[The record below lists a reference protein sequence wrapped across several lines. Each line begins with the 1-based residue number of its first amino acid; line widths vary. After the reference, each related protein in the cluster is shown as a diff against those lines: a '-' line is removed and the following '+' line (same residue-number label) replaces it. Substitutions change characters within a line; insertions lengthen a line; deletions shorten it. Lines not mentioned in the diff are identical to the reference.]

1 MRRYTFTIIECVCC
15 VTIIPGEECVV
26 THSIK
31 LCKRHPQ
38 LRNTKIKEITHT
50 HNKRRGPEEKVNKR
64 HTTIIY
70 I

>member
-1 MRRYTFTIIECVCC
+1 MRRYTFTIIECVYC

-50 HNKRRGPEEKVNKR
+50 QQKKGDPKKK
-64 HTTIIY
+64 
-70 I
+70 